1 MKKILVMLAFIV
13 PFAVSAEEINGVNI
27 PEWKDF
33 VPPAYV
39 DVEAPK
45 GIGKLNET
53 AKYWYKRKVEF
64 EEGIEKCKSIEN
76 NEAQYSCYQDLKV
89 KQYQKNSDYNARI
102 EAMENARLGPQ
113 EMYDRTNN
121 MLPIGG
127 YLNNFSRFQPNELRG
142 Y

>member
-1 MKKILVMLAFIV
+1 MKKLLIISAFCLPMAVM
-13 PFAVSAEEINGVNI
+13 SEEINGVKV
-27 PEWKDF
+27 PQWRDF

-53 AKYWYKRKVEF
+53 AKYWYKRRIEF
-64 EEGIEKCKSIEN
+64 EEGMDKCRALEQD
-76 NEAQYSCYQDLKV
+76 EAKYSCFQSLKV
-89 KQYQKNSDYNARI
+89 KQYQKNTDYNARL
-102 EAMENARLGPQ
+102 EAIDNARLGPQ
-113 EMYDRTNN
+113 EMYDRTDN

-127 YLNNFSRFQPNELRG
+127 YLNNFSKFQPNEL